1 MDIRSSMRQP
11 SNKPNRPG
19 RIRQIRQREQ
29 ALMYIQFYS
38 EYLLHNQLNDKRI
51 EILLP
56 EKAKKNIKCSIDQ
69 IFGKLIDLFTFGNTS
84 FFFLS
89 LFSLFIFYLRLIFVV
104 FWIYCS
110 YVSNSCYIS
119 SSLIFLCFRSFTIVM
134 NSFFVF
140 RSYY

>member
-19 RIRQIRQREQ
+19 RIRQIRKLEQ

-56 EKAKKNIKCSIDQ
+56 EKAKKNIKCSIDPY
-69 IFGKLIDLFTFGNTS
+69 N
-84 FFFLS
+84 
-89 LFSLFIFYLRLIFVV
+89 
-104 FWIYCS
+104 
-110 YVSNSCYIS
+110 
-119 SSLIFLCFRSFTIVM
+119 
-134 NSFFVF
+134 
-140 RSYY
+140 

>member
-56 EKAKKNIKCSIDQ
+56 EKAKKI
-69 IFGKLIDLFTFGNTS
+69 
-84 FFFLS
+84 
-89 LFSLFIFYLRLIFVV
+89 
-104 FWIYCS
+104 
-110 YVSNSCYIS
+110 
-119 SSLIFLCFRSFTIVM
+119 
-134 NSFFVF
+134 
-140 RSYY
+140 